1 MKKIVYLSISLL
13 AALVIACESSTYTEA
28 AATTPTTTTPTTTTP
43 TTTTPTTTTPTT
55 TTPTTTTPTTETK
68 KVTYTS
74 DVKTIVTSNCIGCHG
89 AGGNSPTLSTYAQVK
104 NAASTGK
111 MLCTIQANGC
121 RTMPTSGKMPQ
132 ATIDVILLWVNQG
145 YIE

>member
-28 AATTPTTTTPTTTTP
+28 AA
-43 TTTTPTTTTPTT
+43 TTPTT

-104 NAASTGK
+104 NAADTGK
-111 MLCTIQANGC
+111 MLCAIQANGC

-145 YIE
+145 YTE